1 MDGGPARPRG
11 HGWGERPLSPQ
22 VGAQPGGPQSLREA
36 LGARPVLLTRREVSG

>member
-11 HGWGERPLSPQ
+11 RGWGEHPLSPQ